1 MVFDGTEGFPMVVM
15 TCALVERAKT
25 IPDPRR
31 QCRNLKHRL
40 EDIVVLGFCGVLA
53 GCDDFVEIADWA
65 KQNHAFFA
73 TFLELPHGIPSHDT
87 FNRVFTILKPTTL
100 QEVLLPWLLERRG
113 LPGEWIHLD
122 GKTMRHTRRNSKNL
136 RALHVVS
143 AWAGQTGLT
152 LGQVAV
158 DAKSNEITAMPEVL
172 QLLDLRQK
180 IVTIDA
186 MGCQKEIAQI
196 IVDQEGD
203 YLLAVKDNQPT
214 LHAEM
219 QTAFATA
226 ARQGC
231 MPHRVYVTADS
242 GHGRHEQRTVQVL
255 PARSN
260 LSGSL
265 LASWLGL
272 LTLVMVVRVVTCQAT
287 GVVTQEVS
295 YFISS
300 LRPNARRI
308 GQAIRGHWSIENG
321 LHWVLDVVFREDARR
336 LYDRTAA
343 ENVAFLN
350 RLALSVLRGDSSKG
364 SLKVKRKRAGW
375 NIQYLAQLLGFP
387 SI

>member
-1 MVFDGTEGFPMVVM
+1 MVVM
-15 TCALVERAKT
+15 ACELVERAKT

-40 EDIVVLGFCGVLA
+40 EDIIVLGFCGVLA

-65 KQNHAFFA
+65 QQNVAFFR

-87 FNRVFTILKPTTL
+87 FNRVFTLVKPAAL
-100 QEVLLPWLLERRG
+100 QEVLLPWLLQRRG
-113 LPGEWIHLD
+113 LPGDWVHVD
-122 GKTMRHTRRNSKNL
+122 GKTLRHTRRKSTGL
-136 RALHVVS
+136 GALHVVS
-143 AWAGQTGLT
+143 AWAGQAGLT

-158 DAKSNEITAMPEVL
+158 DAKSNEITAMPQLLE
-172 QLLDLRQK
+172 LLDLRDK
-180 IVTIDA
+180 IVTTDA
-186 MGCQKEIAQI
+186 MGCQKEVAQT
-196 IVDQEGD
+196 VVEGEGD
-203 YLLAVKDNQPT
+203 YILAVKDNQPT
-214 LHAEM
+214 LHAEA
-219 QTAFATA
+219 QAAFAA
-226 ARQGC
+226 AAGQ
-231 MPHRVYVTADS
+231 PAPAHREYTTEET
-242 GHGRHEQRTVQVL
+242 GHGRHERRTVRVL
-255 PARSN
+255 PAARH
-260 LSGSL
+260 LS
-265 LASWLGL
+265 AAQREAWLGL

-287 GVVTQEVS
+287 GVVSTEVS

-308 GQAIRGHWSIENG
+308 GRAIRGHWSIENG

-350 RLALSVLRGDSSKG
+350 RLAVSLLRGDPSKG